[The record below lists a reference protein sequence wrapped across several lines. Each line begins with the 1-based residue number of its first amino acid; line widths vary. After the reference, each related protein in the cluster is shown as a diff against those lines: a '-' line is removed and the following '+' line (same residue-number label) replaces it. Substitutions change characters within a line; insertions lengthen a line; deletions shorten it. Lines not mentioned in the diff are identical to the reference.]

1 VKTIMT
7 AALMLLITVPSMA
20 AEIKGSMTC
29 KVKYNTVISVED
41 GLTNIHSS
49 YRNGLKI
56 NDKFELHYML
66 TGDKFRID
74 RFGSGLN
81 GSIVKFHFGSLSTNA
96 MFTSFPRMPIEILD
110 DRFGTKLIMGP
121 DVLKIEGPA
130 GSLQLYRYFKSDWNA
145 LVHARSY
152 DRIESQIYTLNC
164 RHLIDEWQRVMA
176 EIENKI

>member
-56 NDKFELHYML
+56 NAN
-66 TGDKFRID
+66 
-74 RFGSGLN
+74 LN
-81 GSIVKFHFGSLSTNA
+81 YTIC
-96 MFTSFPRMPIEILD
+96 
-110 DRFGTKLIMGP
+110 
-121 DVLKIEGPA
+121 
-130 GSLQLYRYFKSDWNA
+130 LQAIS
-145 LVHARSY
+145 S
-152 DRIESQIYTLNC
+152 E
-164 RHLIDEWQRVMA
+164 
-176 EIENKI
+176 